1 MTPSRKSSTLPSQW
15 FSIGLVSI
23 LALSIALRF
32 WGLSRFNTLVFD
44 EVYFA
49 KFGYNYL
56 THTPFFDSHPPL
68 GKYFIAFGIW
78 LKGFNPFGYRWMNAL
93 IGSLIPLVIAGI
105 AYQLSHRRS
114 YALIAGLFA
123 AADGL
128 LLVESRYALINIYLL
143 ILGLLGQ
150 WFFLLA
156 LDTQGKQPWLWL
168 TLSGISLG
176 GTIAVK
182 WNGLGFL
189 LGIYL
194 TWLCAWIEQLF
205 SRSMRRGSNLDAPDQ
220 TLFQK
225 LRQLNF
231 AQLLYPP
238 ALSAVVYCLVWI
250 PHRQLNPT
258 PSFWELQ
265 KQMLTYHGRI
275 GSGPNVHPYCSSWYT
290 WPWMVRPVDYFYQ
303 TALNPAEPVPVV
315 GPPLPSGAA
324 KVIYDVHAIGNPALW
339 WLSTAAIIILLWML
353 ARQLWTWV
361 MTRSTVSRPSQSYL
375 TRATSFEIPVYL
387 LLNYAANFLPWAS
400 VSRCTFLYHYMPA
413 FVFSLLAIAWL
424 IDRWLQS
431 NQRWLRALG
440 LTAIFLILASL
451 VFWLPIY
458 LGLPLTPE
466 GFRARMWF
474 PSWI

>member
-1 MTPSRKSSTLPSQW
+1 MTTHRKSSTLLSRW
-15 FSIGLVSI
+15 FSIGLVGV
-23 LALSIALRF
+23 LALSVVLRF
-32 WGLSRFNTLVFD
+32 WGLSHFNTLVFD

-56 THTPFFDSHPPL
+56 TQTPFFDSHPPL
-68 GKYFIAFGIW
+68 GKYFIALGIW
-78 LKGFNPFGYRWMNAL
+78 LQGFNPFGYRWMNAL
-93 IGSLIPLVIAGI
+93 TGSLIPLVIAGI

-128 LLVESRYALINIYLL
+128 LLVESRYALINVYLL
-143 ILGLLGQ
+143 IFGLLGQ

-156 LDTQGKQPWLWL
+156 LDTQGKQRWLWL
-168 TLSGISLG
+168 TLAGISLG
-176 GTIAVK
+176 GTISVK

-194 TWLCAWIEQLF
+194 IWLCAWIVQLF
-205 SRSMRRGSNLDAPDQ
+205 SRSKGYGFNLAPPPQ

-225 LRQLNF
+225 LRQF
-231 AQLLYPP
+231 SPAQLLYLP
-238 ALSAVVYCLVWI
+238 ALAAGVYGLVWI

-275 GSGPNVHPYCSSWYT
+275 GSGPDVHPYCSSWYT

-303 TALNPAEPVPVV
+303 TALNPTEPVPTMA
-315 GPPLPSGAA
+315 PPLPVGTA

-339 WLSTAAIIILLWML
+339 WLSTAALIILFWML
-353 ARQLWTWV
+353 AWQLGTWII
-361 MTRSTVSRPSQSYL
+361 TRTVSRPSQSV
-375 TRATSFEIPVYL
+375 TRTANLEVPIYL

-424 IDRWLQS
+424 VDRWLQS
-431 NQRWLRALG
+431 NQQSLRALG
-440 LTAIFLILASL
+440 LTAIFLILVSL

-458 LGLPLTPE
+458 LGLPLSPE
-466 GFRARMWF
+466 GFRLRMWF

>member
-1 MTPSRKSSTLPSQW
+1 MIIPRKSSTLPSRW
-15 FSIGLVSI
+15 FPIGLAGI
-23 LALSIALRF
+23 LGLSIALRF

-56 THTPFFDSHPPL
+56 TQTPFFDSHPPL
-68 GKYFIAFGIW
+68 GKYLIALGIW
-78 LKGFNPFGYRWMNAL
+78 LQGFNPFGYRWINAL
-93 IGSLIPLVIAGI
+93 TGSLIPLVIVGI

-128 LLVESRYALINIYLL
+128 LLVESRYALINVYLL
-143 ILGLLGQ
+143 ICGLLGQ

-156 LDTQGKQPWLWL
+156 LDAQGKRRWLWL

-176 GTIAVK
+176 GTISVK

-194 TWLCAWIEQLF
+194 TWLCAWIVQLF
-205 SRSMRRGSNLDAPDQ
+205 NRSTRRGSNLDTPAQ

-225 LRQLNF
+225 LRQLNP
-231 AQLLYPP
+231 AQLILYLP
-238 ALSAVVYCLVWI
+238 ALATGVYGLVWI

-290 WPWMVRPVDYFYQ
+290 WPLMKRPVDYFYQ
-303 TALNPAEPVPVV
+303 TALNSSEPVPTV

-339 WLSTAAIIILLWML
+339 WLSTAAIAILLWML
-353 ARQLWTWV
+353 ARQLWARVTV
-361 MTRSTVSRPSQSYL
+361 RTVSHPGQPDLR
-375 TRATSFEIPVYL
+375 RAANLEIPVYL
-387 LLNYAANFLPWAS
+387 LLSYAANFLPWAS

-424 IDRWLQS
+424 VDRWLRS
-431 NQRWLRALG
+431 NQQSLRALG
-440 LTAIFLILASL
+440 LTAIFLILVSL

-458 LGLPLTPE
+458 LGLPLSPE
-466 GFRARMWF
+466 GFRLRMWF